1 MTNAHTLCLFLL
13 LFLCQLVCLDCVLL
27 QMQQLMTCHVLFV
40 PGPLLLC
47 LFPIFL
53 FFLILSLFSS
63 LFLRLTALHS
73 YTPHI

>member
-1 MTNAHTLCLFLL
+1 
-13 LFLCQLVCLDCVLL
+13 
-27 QMQQLMTCHVLFV
+27 MTCHVLFV
-40 PGPLLLC
+40 LGPLLLC